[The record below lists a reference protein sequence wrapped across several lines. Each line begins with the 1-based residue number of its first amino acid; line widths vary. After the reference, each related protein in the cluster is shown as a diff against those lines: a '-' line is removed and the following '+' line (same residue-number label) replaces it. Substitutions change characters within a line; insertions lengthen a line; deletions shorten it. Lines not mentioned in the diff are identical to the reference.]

1 MGWGDRPPQ
10 EGRVDVEI
18 VDITPPPAL
27 ATFDTPVQA
36 MKFIRSQK
44 RNATVQTNK
53 LWVSENR
60 SKSERMRCKTV
71 SKLKK
76 ILIELGEFEPSNI
89 IVTYKSFKVMAR
101 INSKL
106 VPVANVTA
114 DLDVEWLDNNIVNE
128 EVSGAMTN
136 FMSDLE

>member
-1 MGWGDRPPQ
+1 MVFKLGSIFG
-10 EGRVDVEI
+10 V
-18 VDITPPPAL
+18 
-27 ATFDTPVQA
+27 VQA
-36 MKFIRSQK
+36 LMDIYEK
-44 RNATVQTNK
+44 
-53 LWVSENR
+53 
-60 SKSERMRCKTV
+60 
-71 SKLKK
+71 
-76 ILIELGEFEPSNI
+76 EFHHFPRVPSNI
-89 IVTYKSFKVMAR
+89 IVNYKSFKVMAR

>member
-1 MGWGDRPPQ
+1 M
-10 EGRVDVEI
+10 
-18 VDITPPPAL
+18 
-27 ATFDTPVQA
+27 
-36 MKFIRSQK
+36 
-44 RNATVQTNK
+44 
-53 LWVSENR
+53 
-60 SKSERMRCKTV
+60 
-71 SKLKK
+71 KK
-76 ILIELGEFEPSNI
+76 ILIEPGEFEPSNI
-89 IVTYKSFKVMAR
+89 IVNYKSFKVMVR